1 MEDGTER
8 KKGLYPKD
16 MTSNHEGR
24 PISNCTRK
32 RERGVKRMT
41 SPLNETSIRPRK
53 AIKKLR
59 ELMIEQ

>member
-1 MEDGTER
+1 MKEDQEAIV
-8 KKGLYPKD
+8 L
-16 MTSNHEGR
+16 GR
-24 PISNCTRK
+24 N
-32 RERGVKRMT
+32 RGVKRMT